1 MNAIGF
7 APVASDDDE
16 VDKLREA
23 CKRLNFTIR
32 AIKDAQTSLGQI
44 NLGQARE
51 RLNNAQWQAREAKK
65 LLAEVGRR
73 MNGTKIQ
80 QRPPRNSRRF

>member
-7 APVASDDDE
+7 APAPSEDSELDR
-16 VDKLREA
+16 LREA
-23 CKRLNFTIR
+23 CKRLNFALR
-32 AIKDAQTSLGQI
+32 AIKDAQASLTHL

-65 LLAEVGRR
+65 VLAELGK
-73 MNGTKIQ
+73 TKSKTSIEPK
-80 QRPPRNSRRF
+80 RA

>member
-7 APVASDDDE
+7 APGPSENDE
-16 VDKLREA
+16 LDKLREA

-32 AIKDAQTSLGQI
+32 AIKDAQASLSQI
-44 NLGQARE
+44 NIGQARE

-65 LLAEVGRR
+65 LLAEVGKT
-73 MNGTKIQ
+73 MNGVKIQ
-80 QRPPRNSRRF
+80 QRTARSSRF

>member
-7 APVASDDDE
+7 APGASEETELDR
-16 VDKLREA
+16 LREA
-23 CKRLNFTIR
+23 CKRLNFALR
-32 AIKDAQTSLGQI
+32 AIKDAQACLGQM

-65 LLAEVGRR
+65 VLAEIGKTKSSVPLQRR
-73 MNGTKIQ
+73 
-80 QRPPRNSRRF
+80 RA

>member
-7 APVASDDDE
+7 APVPSEDSELDR
-16 VDKLREA
+16 LREA
-23 CKRLNFTIR
+23 CKRLNFALR
-32 AIKDAQTSLGQI
+32 AIKDAQACLSQM

-65 LLAEVGRR
+65 VLAEVGR
-73 MNGTKIQ
+73 TKNEMPR
-80 QRPPRNSRRF
+80 QRRRA

>member
-7 APVASDDDE
+7 APVPSEESELDR
-16 VDKLREA
+16 LREA
-23 CKRLNFTIR
+23 CKRLNFALR
-32 AIKDAQTSLGQI
+32 AIKDAQASLSQM

-65 LLAEVGRR
+65 VLAEIGKTKSKMPLEQRR
-73 MNGTKIQ
+73 VRAGA
-80 QRPPRNSRRF
+80 R

>member
-7 APVASDDDE
+7 APGASEESEIDR
-16 VDKLREA
+16 LREA
-23 CKRLNFTIR
+23 CKRLNFALR
-32 AIKDAQTSLGQI
+32 AIKDAQACLGQM

-65 LLAEVGRR
+65 VLAEVGK
-73 MNGTKIQ
+73 TKTRIPL
-80 QRPPRNSRRF
+80 QRKRA